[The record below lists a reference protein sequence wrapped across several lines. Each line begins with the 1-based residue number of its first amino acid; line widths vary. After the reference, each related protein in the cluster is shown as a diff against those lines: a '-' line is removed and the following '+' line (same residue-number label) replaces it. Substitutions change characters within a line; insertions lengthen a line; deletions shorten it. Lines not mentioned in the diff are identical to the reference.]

1 MRNTVEFGNV
11 AVKYAPQY
19 VSVITKSLLVIK
31 QSLFVSVVVFFV
43 LFSSDSQDFCVT
55 SGSD

>member
-1 MRNTVEFGNV
+1 MRSAVEFGNV

-31 QSLFVSVVVFFV
+31 QSLFVSVVVVF
-43 LFSSDSQDFCVT
+43 LFYFLVT
-55 SGSD
+55 VRISV

>member
-1 MRNTVEFGNV
+1 MRFSVRNAAEFGNV

-31 QSLFVSVVVFFV
+31 QSLFVSVVVV
-43 LFSSDSQDFCVT
+43 LLFYFSVT
-55 SGSD
+55 VRISV